1 MTPPTALTMSR
12 KPPKSIVSQCS
23 ISSPVT
29 SDATSASNA
38 APSSISPVERRPTE
52 KTSLILPFC
61 EKPLTPSIH
70 RSRGIGIVVVVSVD
84 GSIESTWIESA
95 R

>member
-1 MTPPTALTMSR
+1 MTDLADRSARELRLMIGR
-12 KPPKSIVSQCS
+12 K
-23 ISSPVT
+23 
-29 SDATSASNA
+29 
-38 APSSISPVERRPTE
+38 SISPVELRPAE